1 MKKVLCVCAAGL
13 MCFFGAREV
22 SGQAVKTN
30 APLLLAGTP
39 NIGYDQTG
47 SRQIS

>member
-13 MCFFGAREV
+13 MCFFGSREV

-30 APLLLAGTP
+30 APLLLAGTA
-39 NIGYDQTG
+39 
-47 SRQIS
+47 